1 MGLRNGSDVLSAP
14 GNSFVPVAQALDD
27 AVPCENTAVSIETW
41 QKDEHMDVKQKVV
54 VVTGGAS
61 GIGKAL
67 CERFAAEGASG
78 VVVADL
84 DGEGAAQVA
93 SAIGGFGVRVD
104 VSSEPDVQ
112 RLVQV
117 STERFGRV
125 DIFCSNAGIIKRADE
140 DASNAEWQRHW
151 DVNVMAHVYAARA
164 ALPQMIARG
173 EGYFVHTASAA
184 GLLSQVNAAPYSVTK
199 HAAVGFA
206 EWLSIAHG
214 DKGIRVSCL
223 CPQGV
228 LTPMLMGKDGTK
240 RSMSFLGAGAVT
252 PEAVA
257 TEVMNAIR
265 EERFLVLPHPE
276 VLTFMQRKAAD
287 YDRWLRG
294 MRRLR
299 QQVMAMLG

>member
-1 MGLRNGSDVLSAP
+1 M
-14 GNSFVPVAQALDD
+14 
-27 AVPCENTAVSIETW
+27 EI
-41 QKDEHMDVKQKVV
+41 KDRVI

-67 CERFAAEGASG
+67 VERFSQDGARA

-84 DGEGAAQVA
+84 DGAGAQAVA
-93 SAIGGFGVRVD
+93 TAIGGLGLKVD
-104 VSSEPDVQ
+104 VSKEAEVQ
-112 RLVQV
+112 GLVQTA
-117 STERFGRV
+117 TERFGRV
-125 DIFCSNAGIIKRADE
+125 DVFCSNAGIIKRADE

-164 ALPQMIARG
+164 VLPQMLERG
-173 EGYFVHTASAA
+173 EGYLVQTASAA

-206 EWLSIAHG
+206 EWLSIAYG
-214 DKGIRVSCL
+214 ERGIRVSCL

-228 LTPMLMGKDGTK
+228 LTPMLMGQDGMQ
-240 RSMSFLGAGAVT
+240 RAHSFLGAGAVS

-257 TEVMNAIR
+257 EEVVRAMR
-265 EERFLVLPHPE
+265 EERFLMLPHAE
-276 VLTFMQRKAAD
+276 VLTFMQRKTAD
-287 YDRWLRG
+287 YDRWLGG

-299 QQVMAMLG
+299 AKVMAMMSGD